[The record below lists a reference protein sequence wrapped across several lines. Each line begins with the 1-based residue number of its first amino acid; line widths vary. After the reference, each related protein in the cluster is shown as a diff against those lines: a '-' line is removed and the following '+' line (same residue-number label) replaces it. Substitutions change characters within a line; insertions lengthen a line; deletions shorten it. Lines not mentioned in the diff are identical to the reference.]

1 MFATF
6 SGIKL
11 SNPHHSL
18 AMKNST
24 LTFFL
29 LFFVAGTF
37 AQVGFYKT
45 YTDFEENNLTPMDEF
60 VEIKNAGNAFNIW
73 FMKGGKK
80 VKVLSEDVWGFRNKG
95 DLYRLAVVN
104 GVDVPVRILY
114 SGDGETNMCLYVPY
128 QTAVKNENG
137 QPIIDWN
144 KQVMA
149 YGMVFNW
156 CFLSKNLSS
165 SITYCGVG
173 SGGYVDD
180 FRDNNPQFK
189 TYFECT
195 GKQYK
200 DSQLLVD
207 CYRKIFPAGTP
218 HF

>member
-1 MFATF
+1 
-6 SGIKL
+6 
-11 SNPHHSL
+11 
-18 AMKNST
+18 MKKTIST
-24 LTFFL
+24 LLFLFVLVCTF
-29 LFFVAGTF
+29 G
-37 AQVGFYKT
+37 QVGFYKS

-60 VEIKNAGNAFNIW
+60 VEVKNAGNAFNIW

-80 VKVLSEDVWGFRNKG
+80 VKVLSEDVWGFRNKNE
-95 DLYRLAVVN
+95 LYRLAVVN
-104 GVDVPVRILY
+104 GTDVPVRVLY
-114 SGDGETNMCLYVPY
+114 SGDGENTMCLYVPY
-128 QTAVKNENG
+128 QSVVKNENG
-137 QPIIDWN
+137 KPIIDWN

-165 SITYCGVG
+165 GITYCGVG
-173 SGGYVDD
+173 SSGYVDD

-189 TYFECT
+189 AYFDCT

-207 CYRKIFPAGTP
+207 CYGKTFPTGTP